1 MLLIDQITFS
11 YATNAT
17 PYCFSLTLERGKI
30 ATVHGQSGSGK
41 STLLDLIA
49 GFLQPR
55 SGELYWGNEA
65 FTRKPPNLRPVTTIF
80 QRNNLFEHR
89 TALDNVVVGINPSLP
104 KHGNEVDR
112 AIDALKRVGL
122 TDQIYQRA
130 ATLSGGQ
137 QQRVAIARSLCMEP
151 KIMLFDEPTSAL
163 DPEMI
168 SEVLEVILELAEE
181 GMTMIVV
188 THEMGFAR
196 KAANQMVFMDE
207 GEIVE
212 HGDPMQ
218 FFENP
223 QTDRCRKFLNQI
235 LSH

>member
-1 MLLIDQITFS
+1 MLLVDQITFS
-11 YATNAT
+11 YATDAT

-137 QQRVAIARSLCMEP
+137 QQRVAIARV
-151 KIMLFDEPTSAL
+151 MLREQGIVLLDEPFSAL
-163 DPEMI
+163 DPQTRAEM
-168 SEVLEVILELAEE
+168 LALIQTLAKEQQSTVV
-181 GMTMIVV
+181 MV
-188 THEMGFAR
+188 THDQRDAD
-196 KAANQMVFMDE
+196 AIADV
-207 GEIVE
+207 
-212 HGDPMQ
+212 Q
-218 FFENP
+218 FQLHNHEL
-223 QTDRCRKFLNQI
+223 TERAL
-235 LSH
+235 

>member
-137 QQRVAIARSLCMEP
+137 QQRVAIARV
-151 KIMLFDEPTSAL
+151 MLREQGIVLLDEPFSAL
-163 DPEMI
+163 DPQTRAEM
-168 SEVLEVILELAEE
+168 LALIQTLAKEQQSTVV
-181 GMTMIVV
+181 MV
-188 THEMGFAR
+188 THDQRDAD
-196 KAANQMVFMDE
+196 AIADV
-207 GEIVE
+207 
-212 HGDPMQ
+212 Q
-218 FFENP
+218 FQLHNHEL
-223 QTDRCRKFLNQI
+223 TERAL
-235 LSH
+235 

>member
-11 YATNAT
+11 YATDAT

-137 QQRVAIARSLCMEP
+137 QQRVAIARV
-151 KIMLFDEPTSAL
+151 MLREQGIVLLDEPFSAL
-163 DPEMI
+163 DPQTRAEM
-168 SEVLEVILELAEE
+168 LALIQTLAKEQQSTVV
-181 GMTMIVV
+181 MV
-188 THEMGFAR
+188 THDQRDAD
-196 KAANQMVFMDE
+196 AIADV
-207 GEIVE
+207 
-212 HGDPMQ
+212 Q
-218 FFENP
+218 FQLHNHEL
-223 QTDRCRKFLNQI
+223 TERAL
-235 LSH
+235 